1 MPMILKNTASRYGFI
16 SQFFHWLMALLIV
29 MQFIWAWR
37 IDQLGLGRERYELV
51 NQHKS
56 IGLTLLGL
64 LCLRLAWR
72 WLSPPPPLPDHM
84 SYRQQQAARWVH
96 GLIYLLLVMLP
107 VVGWAMSS
115 AAGFVVSWFDVFDL
129 PALLE
134 QNDPLKE
141 RLLTLHAI
149 LAWSLAVIV
158 LGHSL
163 AALHHH
169 LVLKDEVLWRM
180 LPGKRKS

>member
-72 WLSPPPPLPDHM
+72 WLSPPPPLARP
-84 SYRQQQAARWVH
+84 YVLQAT
-96 GLIYLLLVMLP
+96 
-107 VVGWAMSS
+107 
-115 AAGFVVSWFDVFDL
+115 AGCTLGAWTDLSVVSDASRGGLGD
-129 PALLE
+129 
-134 QNDPLKE
+134 
-141 RLLTLHAI
+141 
-149 LAWSLAVIV
+149 V
-158 LGHSL
+158 LGSRICRE
-163 AALHHH
+163 
-169 LVLKDEVLWRM
+169 LV
-180 LPGKRKS
+180 

>member
-1 MPMILKNTASRYGFI
+1 
-16 SQFFHWLMALLIV
+16 
-29 MQFIWAWR
+29 
-37 IDQLGLGRERYELV
+37 
-51 NQHKS
+51 
-56 IGLTLLGL
+56 
-64 LCLRLAWR
+64 
-72 WLSPPPPLPDHM
+72 
-84 SYRQQQAARWVH
+84 
-96 GLIYLLLVMLP
+96 MLP